1 MHLGGAL
8 LILQM
13 QRNGEWSVI
22 GLEETNNGYSR
33 KRNGEETSYE
43 DGRLRVSGE
52 RKNDGHMGTQGRTG
66 SDRANRSPAGQR
78 SDSEGNGEIRAA
90 DYEKN
95 GGENASDKVTGKFS
109 QDLEELDALRKE
121 NERLKN
127 RVERGPSAL
136 HGRTPFALP
145 QRDVQR
151 HHEQEAAD
159 KAAGS
164 GVVLFQRKKALRR
177 HFADGAQKL
186 E

>member
-1 MHLGGAL
+1 MVNKFRDKVNWQAYYREIAKEEYNPDYYDDGAVATMHLGGAL

-43 DGRLRVSGE
+43 DGKLRVSGE

-90 DYEKN
+90 DYE
-95 GGENASDKVTGKFS
+95 
-109 QDLEELDALRKE
+109 
-121 NERLKN
+121 
-127 RVERGPSAL
+127 
-136 HGRTPFALP
+136 
-145 QRDVQR
+145 
-151 HHEQEAAD
+151 
-159 KAAGS
+159 
-164 GVVLFQRKKALRR
+164 
-177 HFADGAQKL
+177 
-186 E
+186 